1 MNNQLNVFLIFFF
14 VTQKWSDNVKIE
26 NEMYTFILICV
37 VVLQEMSTVIYS
49 LRSTPT
55 MHCMDL
61 MHRVSF
67 SL

>member
-1 MNNQLNVFLIFFF
+1 MVGQR
-14 VTQKWSDNVKIE
+14 KKKKKK
-26 NEMYTFILICV
+26 NEMYTLILICV